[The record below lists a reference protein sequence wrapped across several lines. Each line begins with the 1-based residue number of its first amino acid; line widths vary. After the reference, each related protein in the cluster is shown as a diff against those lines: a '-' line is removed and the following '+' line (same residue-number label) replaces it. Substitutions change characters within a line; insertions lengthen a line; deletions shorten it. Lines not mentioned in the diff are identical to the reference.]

1 MHRYTISSR
10 QNSGWNSFRKKK
22 KKREE
27 TKKERKGK
35 IKIQREN
42 IYTRSEKGINVR
54 RVSVH
59 SVTVIPL
66 CSLTFRN
73 VTRSKRFPVCQV
85 GNNRS
90 PSGQETTVQ
99 QSFQYPSSML
109 LTTGGQSSRGT
120 EGWVREEGVKCK
132 SYRGCSN
139 RGGRVNAE
147 GARRCTR
154 GRKLRLIS
162 ASDERPQPSNSY
174 PRFGAFILAR
184 EDTGRAAIN
193 TLSI

>member
-1 MHRYTISSR
+1 M
-10 QNSGWNSFRKKK
+10 
-22 KKREE
+22 
-27 TKKERKGK
+27 
-35 IKIQREN
+35 
-42 IYTRSEKGINVR
+42 
-54 RVSVH
+54 
-59 SVTVIPL
+59 IPL

>member
-10 QNSGWNSFRKKK
+10 QNSGWNSFRKK

-54 RVSVH
+54 RGSVH

-85 GNNRS
+85 RNNRF

-139 RGGRVNAE
+139 RG
-147 GARRCTR
+147 
-154 GRKLRLIS
+154 
-162 ASDERPQPSNSY
+162 DE
-174 PRFGAFILAR
+174 
-184 EDTGRAAIN
+184 
-193 TLSI
+193 